1 LEFKITITNGI
12 SRSIPRSIPGFALI
26 AALVAIAF
34 EINKFQPAISP
45 LALSVLFGFL
55 VSNLATWP
63 KWAEAGTKIASKRVM
78 RIGVALL
85 GFQLSVA
92 ALEKIGFKGV
102 LTVFLVVTFTIF
114 GILFLSKL
122 FGMTGDLGLLI
133 GVGFGVC
140 GATAVAAIR
149 PQTRATQEETS
160 YAIALISLC
169 GTLSIVVLPF
179 LGHLLNLS
187 TETFGA
193 WAGAAVHDVGQ
204 VIATASV
211 WSQDAIA
218 AAIVVKLARVCLL
231 APIVLILSVRHR
243 KYLRS
248 INKVEEQS
256 DKVPLI
262 PLFVLG
268 FIAVAIFHNTVDL
281 PTRVTEDIVLF
292 SKWLLG
298 AGLVA
303 LGANV
308 KWSNIRK
315 IGPKPMIMG
324 MIAWIIVAGVALLA
338 VNLTGI

>member
-1 LEFKITITNGI
+1 MEFKITITN
-12 SRSIPRSIPGFALI
+12 SIPRSIPGFALI

-256 DKVPLI
+256 EKVPLI

-281 PTRVTEDIVLF
+281 PTRVTEDIVLL

-315 IGPKPMIMG
+315 IGPKPMVMG

>member
-1 LEFKITITNGI
+1 MIKNF
-12 SRSIPRSIPGFALI
+12 PGLTLI
-26 AALVAIAF
+26 AFFVAIAF
-34 EINKFQPAISP
+34 EINKFQPAVSP
-45 LALSVLFGFL
+45 LALCVLFGFL
-55 VSNLATWP
+55 ASNFAKWPTWADSAT
-63 KWAEAGTKIASKRVM
+63 KLASKRIM

-85 GFQLSVA
+85 GFQLSVS
-92 ALEKIGFKGV
+92 ALEKIGLKGV
-102 LTVFLVVTFTIF
+102 FTVLVVVVFTIF

-187 TETFGA
+187 TSTFGA

-211 WSQDAIA
+211 WNQDAIA
-218 AAIVVKLARVCLL
+218 AAIVVKLSRVCLL

-248 INKVEEQS
+248 INQTAEQS
-256 DKVPLI
+256 EKVPLI
-262 PLFVLG
+262 PFFVLG
-268 FIAVAIFHNTVDL
+268 FIAVSIFHNTVEL
-281 PTRVTEDIVLF
+281 PLRITEDIVLL
-292 SKWLLG
+292 SKWMLG

-308 KWSNIRK
+308 KWNNIRK
-315 IGPKPMIMG
+315 IGPKPMFMG
-324 MIAWIIVAGVALLA
+324 LIAWVIVAGVALGA
-338 VNLTGI
+338 VTLTGI